1 MRRWNPRAPAR
12 AGHDAGVAQR
22 SRPSALPRFPSDAV
36 RRRRRVSGDPRTPVS
51 AVARLRAAALAP
63 GTFLYIALSQL
74 LALWLIVGTGA
85 AVRLT
90 DSGLGC
96 RHWPGCEAGQP
107 LPAKDAHA
115 FVEFGNR
122 LVGGVTIALT
132 LITWL
137 AARRTVGLPSWVVRL
152 AGCVF
157 LGTLAQAPLGL
168 LAVASDLRWPVVMAH
183 LLLSIALLGGAT
195 FVALEARGAQVG
207 QTSRSSPWSCAA
219 SAWCSRPHASRSSS
233 AARSNRRRAALRR
246 RRDGRD
252 RQVGRLEPIVY
263 VHGAVVGIFLL
274 TFLFSLGYLAA
285 RRERA
290 HRLFASPSA
299 CSYCCSSRW
308 VSASCSGE
316 RSCRGGSCSSTS
328 SSPRRSGSGPLR
340 SQASS
345 GTRT

>member
-1 MRRWNPRAPAR
+1 M
-12 AGHDAGVAQR
+12 
-22 SRPSALPRFPSDAV
+22 
-36 RRRRRVSGDPRTPVS
+36 S
-51 AVARLRAAALAP
+51 AVARLRATALAP
-63 GTFLYIALSQL
+63 GTFLYIALAQL
-74 LALWLIVGTGA
+74 VALWLIIGTGA

-96 RHWPGCEAGQP
+96 RHWPGCEEGHP

-122 LVGGVTIALT
+122 LVGGITIALT
-132 LITWL
+132 LLTWL

-152 AGCVF
+152 SAFVF

-195 FVALEARGAQVG
+195 VVASEARGAQVG
-207 QTSRSSPWSCAA
+207 QLQPLV
-219 SAWCSRPHASRSSS
+219 PLE
-233 AARSNRRRAALRR
+233 LRR
-246 RRDGRD
+246 LSVAFTAACFALIVSGSFATAAGPHSGGGETDEID
-252 RQVGRLEPIVY
+252 RVGRLEPIVY

-290 HRLFASPSA
+290 HRLFAFAVGVFVLLLVQMGLGELQWRTHLPWGLVLVHVFLA
-299 CSYCCSSRW
+299 ATVW
-308 VSASCSGE
+308 IGTVALASQFW
-316 RSCRGGSCSSTS
+316 RPNVDFADR
-328 SSPRRSGSGPLR
+328 
-340 SQASS
+340 
-345 GTRT
+345 